1 MPEMSSVFEAG
12 SKAVSSG
19 QDAISGAKEQ
29 GSFLTAG
36 GAQSV
41 AGVDSSAAQALAVSQ
56 KAPDMIISIGTAGVK
71 LAIEAVKVLLVASG
85 VGAGLVAVVDGIE
98 TAVSKG
104 LDKMKASKSEASQ
117 VNKEARGPATT

>member
-36 GAQSV
+36 GDQSV

-71 LAIEAVKVLLVASG
+71 LAIEAVKVVLVATG

-104 LDKMKASKSEASQ
+104 LDKMKSSKSEASQ
-117 VNKEARGPATT
+117 VNKEAKGPATT